1 MKFGIFNAMHYRGTG
16 LPRGNAIPPKLFTPA
31 EWQHSVALNLEL
43 FTIADELGFDFVTVA
58 EHHYGTAMTPNPL
71 VAAAAVA
78 QVVKNAKIAVLGP
91 ILPILNPVRVAE
103 EFAMVDNLSGGRVI
117 AGFLRGTPHEFM
129 TYGGNPEDSR
139 GQFNEAVELILKCW
153 TEPEPFGWEGV
164 YYRYRTIAV
173 SPRMVQQP
181 YPRVMVSGNS
191 IESLDFAARHRF
203 DIGFSYGNLETCA
216 AHVAMYREKSRAA
229 GWTPAAD
236 NVLYRHHCYV
246 AETDARAAE
255 DVARYGFW
263 GAHGG
268 HENQKAALGGPIVI
282 RSSRDLVGALSAEM
296 GHYGKNS
303 AIDMSV
309 SAIVGSPETVTRRIA
324 ELARA
329 ADIGRVDLIFFHGNL
344 PPERAT
350 NSLRLF
356 GREVMPALRRPEGA
370 LKREVEAGAA
380 TQTATTMRP

>member
-16 LPRGNAIPPKLFTPA
+16 LPRGAPIALPPKLFTPA
-31 EWQHSVALNLEL
+31 EWQRSLALNLEL

-91 ILPILNPVRVAE
+91 IVPILNPVRVAE

-129 TYGGNPEDSR
+129 TYGSNPEDSR

-173 SPRMVQQP
+173 APRMVQQP

-191 IESLDFAARHRF
+191 VESLDFAARHRF

-216 AHVAMYREKSRAA
+216 AHAAMYREKSRAA
-229 GWTPAAD
+229 GWMPTAD
-236 NVLYRHHCYV
+236 NVLYRHYCYV

-255 DVARYGFW
+255 DVARYEFW

-268 HENQKAALGGPIVI
+268 PAVVRN
-282 RSSRDLVGALSAEM
+282 SRELAGAVAAEM
-296 GHYGKNS
+296 GQFGKNS
-303 AIDMSV
+303 AIDMS
-309 SAIVGSPETVTRRIA
+309 SPAIIGSPETVTQRIA
-324 ELARA
+324 ELARVV
-329 ADIGRVDLIFFHGNL
+329 DIGRVDFIFFHGNL
-344 PPERAT
+344 PAERT
-350 NSLRLF
+350 INSLRLF
-356 GREVMPALRRPEGA
+356 GREVMPALRAPAAGLRTTQIGSQ
-370 LKREVEAGAA
+370 AGA
-380 TQTATTMRP
+380 TIP